1 MSDTSGLPNTDAEGV
16 PAEDKPERFE
26 QGQGAVDASQ
36 QDVAGAEEAGSDTAA
51 GAERD
56 AQAAE
61 PAETEPGQS
70 GDASDGDASD
80 GDSSVSEPHETGV
93 APEGA
98 EDVTAADNGTGQAEP
113 PPADFDP
120 ADQPSNPDLVGHS
133 EPPD

>member
-16 PAEDKPERFE
+16 PAEDQPERFE
-26 QGQGAVDASQ
+26 QGGQSG
-36 QDVAGAEEAGSDTAA
+36 
-51 GAERD
+51 ERD

-61 PAETEPGQS
+61 PAETDPGQ
-70 GDASDGDASD
+70 DGDD
-80 GDSSVSEPHETGV
+80 VSPGGVSAPGETGV
-93 APEGA
+93 TPEGA
-98 EDVTAADNGTGQAEP
+98 EDVTPAAGGTDQAEA

>member
-16 PAEDKPERFE
+16 PAEDQPERFE
-26 QGQGAVDASQ
+26 GGN
-36 QDVAGAEEAGSDTAA
+36 
-51 GAERD
+51 D
-56 AQAAE
+56 AQSSE
-61 PAETEPGQS
+61 PAETEQGQGEQS
-70 GDASDGDASD
+70 GTGD
-80 GDSSVSEPHETGV
+80 VSEPHETGI

-98 EDVTAADNGTGQAEP
+98 EDVTPADNGGDQAEP

>member
-26 QGQGAVDASQ
+26 QGQGAVDTSD
-36 QDVAGAEEAGSDTAA
+36 QDVAGAGEAGSDTAA

-61 PAETEPGQS
+61 PAETESGQS
-70 GDASDGDASD
+70 GD
-80 GDSSVSEPHETGV
+80 VSAPHETGV

-98 EDVTAADNGTGQAEP
+98 EDVTAAEGGTDQAEP

-120 ADQPSNPDLVGHS
+120 ADQPSNPDLVGHV

>member
-26 QGQGAVDASQ
+26 QGQGADATSD
-36 QDVAGAEEAGSDTAA
+36 QDVAGAEEAGSDTGA
-51 GAERD
+51 GADADRD

-70 GDASDGDASD
+70 GD
-80 GDSSVSEPHETGV
+80 VSEPHETGV

-98 EDVTAADNGTGQAEP
+98 EDVTAADNGTDQAEP

-120 ADQPSNPDLVGHS
+120 ADQPSNPDLVGNT

>member
-16 PAEDKPERFE
+16 PAEDKPERFG
-26 QGQGAVDASQ
+26 QGQGGD
-36 QDVAGAEEAGSDTAA
+36 
-51 GAERD
+51 AERD

-61 PAETEPGQS
+61 PAGTEPGPS
-70 GDASDGDASD
+70 GD
-80 GDSSVSEPHETGV
+80 VSEPHETGV

-98 EDVTAADNGTGQAEP
+98 EDVTPAGGGTDQAEP

-120 ADQPSNPDLVGHS
+120 ADQPSNPDLVGNV

>member
-26 QGQGAVDASQ
+26 EGQGGD
-36 QDVAGAEEAGSDTAA
+36 
-51 GAERD
+51 RD

-61 PAETEPGQS
+61 PAETDPGQS
-70 GDASDGDASD
+70 GD
-80 GDSSVSEPHETGV
+80 VSEPGETGV
-93 APEGA
+93 TPEGA
-98 EDVTAADNGTGQAEP
+98 EDVTPAGGGTDQAEP

-120 ADQPSNPDLVGHS
+120 AKQPSNPDLVGNT

>member
-26 QGQGAVDASQ
+26 QGQG
-36 QDVAGAEEAGSDTAA
+36 G
-51 GAERD
+51 D

-61 PAETEPGQS
+61 PAETEHGQS
-70 GDASDGDASD
+70 GD
-80 GDSSVSEPHETGV
+80 VSEPHETGV
-93 APEGA
+93 ATEGA
-98 EDVTAADNGTGQAEP
+98 EDVTAADSGTDQAEP

-120 ADQPSNPDLVGHS
+120 ADQPSNPDLVGHV

>member
-26 QGQGAVDASQ
+26 DGH
-36 QDVAGAEEAGSDTAA
+36 
-51 GAERD
+51 D
-56 AQAAE
+56 AQSAE
-61 PAETEPGQS
+61 PAETEQGQGGQS
-70 GDASDGDASD
+70 NTSD
-80 GDSSVSEPHETGV
+80 VSEPHETGI

-98 EDVTAADNGTGQAEP
+98 EDVTTAESGGDQAAP

-120 ADQPSNPDLVGHS
+120 AEQPSNPDLVGHV

>member
-26 QGQGAVDASQ
+26 
-36 QDVAGAEEAGSDTAA
+36 E

-61 PAETEPGQS
+61 PAETEAGQS
-70 GDASDGDASD
+70 GD
-80 GDSSVSEPHETGV
+80 VSAPGETGV

-98 EDVTAADNGTGQAEP
+98 EDVTANSGQNPAGDTGTDQAEP

>member
-1 MSDTSGLPNTDAEGV
+1 MSDTSGLPNTDSEGV
-16 PAEDKPERFE
+16 PVEDKPERFE
-26 QGQGAVDASQ
+26 EGGGD
-36 QDVAGAEEAGSDTAA
+36 
-51 GAERD
+51 RD

-70 GDASDGDASD
+70 GD
-80 GDSSVSEPHETGV
+80 VSAPGETGV

-98 EDVTAADNGTGQAEP
+98 EDVTTADAGGGSEGAEP

-120 ADQPSNPDLVGHS
+120 ADHPSNPDLVSGTDAS

>member
-1 MSDTSGLPNTDAEGV
+1 MSDTSGLPNTNAEGV
-16 PAEDKPERFE
+16 PAEDQPERFE
-26 QGQGAVDASQ
+26 EGADTSQ
-36 QDVAGAEEAGSDTAA
+36 EDVAAAEDDGPDTEP

-70 GDASDGDASD
+70 DG
-80 GDSSVSEPHETGV
+80 VSAPGETGI

-98 EDVTAADNGTGQAEP
+98 EDVTTADGGTGASEP

-120 ADQPSNPDLVGHS
+120 ADQPSNPDLVSGTDAS